1 MNARQAVV
9 AALVVLGAALIG
21 AGAIPA
27 QTQNPGAAD
36 MMLEGGTS
44 GKVPFPHR
52 RHQQANPDCTVCHAR
67 FPQKAGAIEELKEQ
81 GTLPRKQVMNE
92 LCTRCHKERQ
102 AAGQSSGPVTCTKC
116 HVKG

>member
-1 MNARQAVV
+1 MNVRRATV
-9 AALVVLGAALIG
+9 AALLVLAAALIM

-36 MMLEGGTS
+36 MVLEGGTS

-52 RHQQANPDCTVCHAR
+52 RHQQANPDCTVCHAK
-67 FPQKAGAIEELKEQ
+67 FPQKAGAIEELKEK
-81 GTLPRKQVMNE
+81 GALPRKQVMNE

>member
-1 MNARQAVV
+1 MNVRRVTV
-9 AALVVLGAALIG
+9 LTLVIAGAALIA

-27 QTQNPGAAD
+27 QTQNPGAAEFV
-36 MMLEGGTS
+36 LEGGTS

-52 RHQQANPDCTVCHAR
+52 RHQQADPDCTVCHSR
-67 FPQKAGAIEELKEQ
+67 FPQKAGAIEELKEK

-92 LCTRCHKERQ
+92 LCTKCHKERQ

>member
-1 MNARQAVV
+1 MNVRRTV
-9 AALVVLGAALIG
+9 ALALATLCAGLIA

-36 MMLEGGTS
+36 MVLEGGTS

-81 GTLPRKQVMNE
+81 GSLPRKQVMNE